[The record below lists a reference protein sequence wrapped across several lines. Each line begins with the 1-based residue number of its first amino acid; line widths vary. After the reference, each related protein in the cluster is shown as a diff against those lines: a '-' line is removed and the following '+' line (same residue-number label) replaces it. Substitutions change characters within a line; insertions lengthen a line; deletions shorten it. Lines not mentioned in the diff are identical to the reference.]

1 MTVNG
6 LIVCGKSLAW
16 GPQRLHSS
24 AEGVFV
30 DEGLKAKKEGH
41 ATRQA
46 QGVRGAPCPSGRGRD
61 SARPRQRWHFCWAA
75 QQKDQTA
82 WVQALPPLLTGCK
95 MRIIIAPTL
104 GVILGLKELIHVNDM
119 STC

>member
-30 DEGLKAKKEGH
+30 DEGIKANQEDH
-41 ATRQA
+41 ATRQT
-46 QGVRGAPCPSGRGRD
+46 QGVRGAPYPSGRGETVQGPGRD
-61 SARPRQRWHFCWAA
+61 GTSAGQHS
-75 QQKDQTA
+75 KMTK
-82 WVQALPPLLTGCK
+82 LLGFKRC
-95 MRIIIAPTL
+95 L
-104 GVILGLKELIHVNDM
+104 H
-119 STC
+119 C